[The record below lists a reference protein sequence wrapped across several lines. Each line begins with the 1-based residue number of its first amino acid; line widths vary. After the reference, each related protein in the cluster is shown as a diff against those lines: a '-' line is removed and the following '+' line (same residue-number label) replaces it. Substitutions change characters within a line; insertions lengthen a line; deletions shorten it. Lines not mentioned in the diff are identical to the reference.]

1 MDLMWWSLVIG
12 GILGVVLSTLFGI
25 YSSKTSNSWSMNIL
39 GMNSGDLITDAIFL
53 ILAASVIFLATVSG
67 LVRDLY
73 YPINR
78 PWYFTAE
85 VFLMAVPPALTFLAM
100 VAMRGY
106 SLTTADVWEKFSVLL
121 IKFGL
126 LHVLLQFSGFYSDI
140 LPPVQY
146 TS

>member
-1 MDLMWWSLVIG
+1 MWWSIIIG
-12 GILGVVLSTLFGI
+12 AVLGVVLSVVFGI
-25 YSSKTSNSWSMNIL
+25 YSSKTSNTWSMSIF
-39 GMNSGDLITDAIFL
+39 GMNSGDLITDALFL
-53 ILAASVIFLATVSG
+53 ILGASVIFLATVSG

-85 VFLMAVPPALTFLAM
+85 VFLMAVPPALAFLAM

-106 SLTTADVWEKFSVLL
+106 SLTTGDVWEKFSVLL
-121 IKFGL
+121 IKFAL

-140 LPPVQY
+140 LPPIKY
-146 TS
+146 AP